1 MQLLVWM
8 KSPRKLIKTRPGRW
22 RVSRLGLPDV
32 LFQTSI
38 VRVIGPVR
46 GGIVQADGFLP
57 DRYAAHALSDR
68 IQPDGSYRFDVE
80 VKKNRRSLTAFLAS
94 GLIEMNGG
102 EWL

>member
-8 KSPRKLIKTRPGRW
+8 KSPRKMIRTRPGRYRIS
-22 RVSRLGLPDV
+22 RVGLPDV
-32 LFQTSI
+32 LFQTSV
-38 VRVIGPVR
+38 VRVIGPAR
-46 GGIVQADGFLP
+46 GGTVQADGFLP

-80 VKKNRRSLTAFLAS
+80 VRKNRRALTAFLAS
-94 GLIEMNGG
+94 GLIEMNVG

>member
-8 KSPRKLIKTRPGRW
+8 KSPRKMIRTRPGRW

-32 LFQTSI
+32 LFQTAI
-38 VRVIGPVR
+38 VRVVGPVR
-46 GGIVQADGFLP
+46 GGMVQADGFLP

-80 VKKNRRSLTAFLAS
+80 VKKNRRSLTVFLAS
-94 GLIEMNGG
+94 GLIEMNVG
-102 EWL
+102 E

>member
-8 KSPRKLIKTRPGRW
+8 KSPRKVIRTRAGRW
-22 RVSRLGLPDV
+22 RVGRVGLPDV

-38 VRVIGPVR
+38 VRLVGPVR
-46 GGIVQADGFLP
+46 SGVVQADGFLP
-57 DRYAAHALSDR
+57 DRYAAHAVQDR

-80 VKKNRRSLTAFLAS
+80 VKKNKWSLAEFIAS
-94 GLIEMNGG
+94 GLIEMNVG

>member
-8 KSPRKLIKTRPGRW
+8 KSPRKMIRTRPGRW
-22 RVSRLGLPDV
+22 RMSRMGLPDV
-32 LFQTSI
+32 LFETSI
-38 VRVIGPVR
+38 VRVVGPVR
-46 GGIVQADGFLP
+46 AGMVHADGFLP

-80 VKKNRRSLTAFLAS
+80 VKKNRRSLADFLAS
-94 GLIEMNGG
+94 GLIEMNVG